1 MVYVSVF
8 KDLIEKYPTWS
19 ELAVFLTSKEGGSL
33 HISDKN
39 ETFCIIRTKHVAR
52 DLPHVKWF
60 RSTVWNMALNR
71 PVSVAP
77 PKASKIFPY
86 QTCQKAV
93 EAGLFC
99 QEFYDGFMI
108 NCFTHDGK
116 LMVTSRSKLNATG
129 HFYSSKS
136 FYELFQESYKGDLN
150 KCVLDSVS
158 YSFLVQHQEHRV
170 VTPIT
175 ENHTYVVHKVS
186 FLKDGSFHV
195 EDHLEEFQGRVNIPS
210 IIMDPTMQ
218 VDQWVN
224 HFMSNKSWEFQGVVL
239 KDLNGNRWRFRNP
252 SYMHVKELRGNC
264 ASHIE
269 RFAQLYVQ
277 NRIKIY
283 LEYYPLESFT
293 FLCNNVFMNMIHQT
307 VYNYYVQVHIT
318 KKSSMNDIERVYRR
332 HVYQLHKYYVN
343 VLRCQRRKITFN
355 EVSMY
360 FFNLPWHNIAYLVHN
375 MQDSYFK
382 QVDEVVSDSVG
393 DSNDSVSDS
402 VHGVKEI

>member
-19 ELAVFLTSKEGGSL
+19 ELAVFLTSKAGGSL

-39 ETFCIIRTKHVAR
+39 DTFCIIRTKNVVR

-60 RSTVWNMALNR
+60 RSTVWNMVLNR

-77 PKASKIFPY
+77 PKVSKVFPY
-86 QTCQKAV
+86 QTCQEAV
-93 EAGLFC
+93 DNGLFC

-136 FYELFQESYKGDLN
+136 FYELFEESYKGDLY
-150 KCVLDSVS
+150 KGDLCKGTLDDSVS
-158 YSFLVQHQEHRV
+158 YSFLVQHHEHRV

-175 ENHTYVVHKVS
+175 ENRTYAVHKAT
-186 FLKDGSFHV
+186 FLEDGSFYV
-195 EDHLEEFQGRVNIPS
+195 DDHLEEFQGSVNIPS

-224 HFMSNKSWEFQGVVL
+224 HFMSNKSWEFQGIVL

-277 NRIKIY
+277 NRIKTY
-283 LEYYPLESFT
+283 LEYYPMESFT

-318 KKSSMNDIERVYRR
+318 KKSTMNDVERVYRR
-332 HVYQLHKYYVN
+332 HVYHLHKYYVN

-360 FFNLPWHNIAYLVHN
+360 FFNLPWHNIAYLVRN
-375 MQDSYFK
+375 MQDSYFN
-382 QVDEVVSDSVG
+382 QVNEVVNEV
-393 DSNDSVSDS
+393 NEV
-402 VHGVKEI
+402 EN

>member
-1 MVYVSVF
+1 
-8 KDLIEKYPTWS
+8 
-19 ELAVFLTSKEGGSL
+19 
-33 HISDKN
+33 
-39 ETFCIIRTKHVAR
+39 
-52 DLPHVKWF
+52 
-60 RSTVWNMALNR
+60 MALNR

-77 PKASKIFPY
+77 PKVSKVFPY
-86 QTCQKAV
+86 QTCQEAV
-93 EAGLFC
+93 GAGLFC

-136 FYELFQESYKGDLN
+136 FYELFQESYKGDLT
-150 KCVLDSVS
+150 DSATSVS

-175 ENHTYVVHKVS
+175 ENRTYAVHKAT
-186 FLKDGSFHV
+186 FMDDGSFYV
-195 EDHLEEFQGRVNIPS
+195 DDHLEEFQGRVNIPS

-224 HFMSNKSWEFQGVVL
+224 YYLSNKSWEFQGIVL

-252 SYMHVKELRGNC
+252 LYTYVKELRGNC

-277 NRIKIY
+277 NRIKTY

-318 KKSSMNDIERVYRR
+318 KKSTMNDVERVYRR

-343 VLRCQRRKITFN
+343 VLRSHRRKITFN
-355 EVSMY
+355 EVSTY
-360 FFNLPWHNIAYLVHN
+360 FFNLPWHNIAYLVRN
-375 MQDSYFK
+375 MQDSYFN
-382 QVDEVVSDSVG
+382 QMNDVFNEVE
-393 DSNDSVSDS
+393 N
-402 VHGVKEI
+402 